1 VNEASIFEITSGNC
15 SHCFRVLD
23 PLLSYVD
30 TRSLP
35 VEQVTLPHL
44 EDVKPKSA
52 FRVNH
57 YMESSNLLKGARLPP
72 PNPTIYSFTGRVCS
86 SGYSYLVTG
95 DSLGVLRYWDFA
107 SASKCYT
114 ISGLRNTTSRPFY
127 ECIEYGNRKMIV
139 CREPP
144 PNLVP
149 HEALSSSLLSKVQ
162 KGPVRAENRH
172 QDAILDIK
180 RLEYP
185 VKGLLTS
192 SRDGTIKLWK

>member
-1 VNEASIFEITSGNC
+1 
-15 SHCFRVLD
+15 
-23 PLLSYVD
+23 
-30 TRSLP
+30 
-35 VEQVTLPHL
+35 
-44 EDVKPKSA
+44 
-52 FRVNH
+52 
-57 YMESSNLLKGARLPP
+57 MESSNLLKCARLPP
-72 PNPTIYSFTGRVCS
+72 PNPTVCSFTGRVCS

-139 CREPP
+139 CREPM
-144 PNLVP
+144 NLTAQ
-149 HEALSSSLLSKVQ
+149 EALSSSSSSSVLSKVQ
-162 KGPVRAENRH
+162 KGPVRPENRH

-185 VKGLLTS
+185 VKCLLTC
-192 SRDGTIKLWK
+192 SRDGMVKLWK

>member
-1 VNEASIFEITSGNC
+1 
-15 SHCFRVLD
+15 
-23 PLLSYVD
+23 
-30 TRSLP
+30 
-35 VEQVTLPHL
+35 
-44 EDVKPKSA
+44 
-52 FRVNH
+52 
-57 YMESSNLLKGARLPP
+57 MESTTLLKGARVPP
-72 PNPTIYSFTGRVCS
+72 PNPTVYSFTGRVCS

-114 ISGLRNTTSRPFY
+114 ISGLHNTTSRPFY

-144 PNLVP
+144 QNPVP
-149 HEALSSSLLSKVQ
+149 QEAMTSSMLGKVQ
-162 KGPVRAENRH
+162 KGLVRPENRH

-185 VKGLLTS
+185 TKGLLTS